1 MVPDPRGQQ
10 LTFLKAR
17 GYHKVIT
24 TTALVFIDTQ
34 NWGKGQRDPSETAG
48 TPKRNGVS
56 LNKDL
61 LFASGSLQSIRVQL
75 TSRALPVRASVNR
88 LLYEEWRE
96 SYLRR

>member
-10 LTFLKAR
+10 LTFLTAR

-48 TPKRNGVS
+48 PRKEMVCH
-56 LNKDL
+56 
-61 LFASGSLQSIRVQL
+61 SIKIYYLHQAACNRDVQL

-88 LLYEEWRE
+88 LLYEEWQE